1 MKIRLLGGLPYVT
14 VSLAQNGR
22 SLELEWVVLDTGS
35 GASVFSADELLR
47 LEIEGTPDDRIHRIA
62 GVGGVE
68 YVIGK
73 RVEGITLGDMEL
85 RGVEIHIGAMD
96 YGFPIQGILGLDFL
110 LQVRAVID
118 LDALEVRRA

>member
-14 VSLAQNGR
+14 VSLAQSGR

-47 LEIEGTPDDRIHRIA
+47 LGIEGRPDDRIHRIA

-73 RVEGITLGDMEL
+73 RVEGIMLGDMEL
-85 RGVEIHIGAMD
+85 RDVEIHIGAMN